1 MVARILS
8 ISRQIRGCLILQKE
22 QQDRWWKIRFPRH
35 VFSSIRIKTIIVTL
49 TYIYILDYMLTIFIQ
64 GMLYNLFIYFCIAG
78 NSFTYI
84 LVSYIIYILYGHWI
98 PIQNIVKICINIYIC
113 FVYLYTILVI
123 RKITYCLLL

>member
-1 MVARILS
+1 MVARILY
-8 ISRQIRGCLILQKE
+8 ISRQIRGCLILQEE
-22 QQDRWWKIRFPRH
+22 QQDRWWKIRFPRY

-49 TYIYILDYMLTIFIQ
+49 TYIYILDYMLTIIIQ
-64 GMLYNLFIYFCIAG
+64 GMLYNVFIYFSIAG

-98 PIQNIVKICINIYIC
+98 PIQNIVKIYIKIYIC

-123 RKITYCLLL
+123 SKITYCLLL